1 MQQDSRTSAHPRS
14 QQRTYPLALPKPV
27 QLCELEHRN
36 EDFRTGLSG
45 AGKAQRSL
53 EKATSHPFLTRTTAP
68 LSVVSLSPQTDL
80 NHPISTVATSIASSD
95 TKTLHGNPSVE
106 KDFPSIIVE
115 PSTSLQPSP
124 FPLRSFITYRPKLL
138 TFEEQLSYGQY
149 APAYFSSDS
158 WKKIWNSRK
167 VNLDD
172 LSFAAVLQ
180 TSKSQPPRST
190 SFRYETEFTGYLYR
204 VAIDPTKCHS
214 SVRIQCG
221 TIVDVAN
228 LNTAQGKYVVDTCQ
242 LVRNGLSFF
251 PVHYRECDQ
260 GFTSAD
266 DFHHYSFILAIPSS
280 FSSNTDS
287 PFLQLPLKPKPVR
300 SFYPF
305 VMCKLYISSIICSLT
320 SKICRGNHDTTP
332 RASTEMDF
340 RPPSSP
346 HSQRSDSY
354 LDITDD
360 DTPSER
366 GRKLAYWFAQP

>member
-1 MQQDSRTSAHPRS
+1 MQQYTHTSTHPHS
-14 QQRTYPLALPKPV
+14 QQRTYPLTLPKPV
-27 QLCELEHRN
+27 QLCEPEHRN

-45 AGKAQRSL
+45 AGKVQRSL
-53 EKATSHPFLTRTTAP
+53 KKATSQPFLTRTTAP
-68 LSVVSLSPQTDL
+68 LSVVSLSPQTNL
-80 NHPISTVATSIASSD
+80 NHQISTVTTSITSSD
-95 TKTLHGNPSVE
+95 TKTLHGNPSIG
-106 KDFPSIIVE
+106 KDFQSLIVE

-124 FPLRSFITYRPKLL
+124 FPLRSFITYCLKLL
-138 TFEEQLSYGQY
+138 TFEEQLSYSQY
-149 APAYFSSDS
+149 APAYFSLDS
-158 WKKIWNSRK
+158 WKKIWNSWK

-172 LSFAAVLQ
+172 LSSAAVLQ
-180 TSKSQPPRST
+180 TSKSQPPCST

-214 SVRIQCG
+214 SIHIQCG
-221 TIVDVAN
+221 TVVDIAN
-228 LNTAQGKYVVDTCQ
+228 LNTVRGKYIVDTCQ

-266 DFHHYSFILAIPSS
+266 HFHHYSFILAIPSS
-280 FSSNTDS
+280 FSSNADS

-300 SFYPF
+300 SFYPI
-305 VMCKLYISSIICSLT
+305 VMCKLFISSIICSLT

-340 RPPSSP
+340 RPPSSS
-346 HSQRSDSY
+346 HSQRSETH

-360 DTPSER
+360 DIPSER
-366 GRKLAYWFAQP
+366 GRKIAYWFART